1 MHIYTNAFSL
11 TSKWLNHFRMRMKIL
26 HEFCSL
32 SKFLEKIF
40 RLIGTQVEKED
51 SCQPVVFVRW
61 IFLMGYVRMCPYLI
75 LFNVRAISGEP
86 PLPTRGPG
94 LKCWTASIWQWDS
107 EWTTCLLQTLTLQ
120 LTVWSDHNSHCK
132 AEKGQ
137 IYGLLGASGCGKT
150 SLLSVVVGRRQL
162 NSGLVQVMHL

>member
-32 SKFLEKIF
+32 SKFLEIIF

-61 IFLMGYVRMCPYLI
+61 IFLMGYVRTCPYLI

-94 LKCWTASIWQWDS
+94 PKYWTASIWQWVSLRLGLNNVSFINFDS
-107 EWTTCLLQTLTLQ
+107 STEFLFTIPTARRRKGRYMVSWGQVGVARPASSLL
-120 LTVWSDHNSHCK
+120 
-132 AEKGQ
+132 
-137 IYGLLGASGCGKT
+137 LLGGGSSTVAWC
-150 SLLSVVVGRRQL
+150 R
-162 NSGLVQVMHL
+162 